1 MPEGIDGLNGIVNI
15 NGDSV
20 QALEIIILTTLIT
33 LLPSLVIMCSSF
45 TRYVITLSFLR
56 NAMGTQQTPPNMV
69 LVGVALFLTLFTMGP
84 VIDQVN
90 ETAYTP
96 YVNEE
101 ITQDEFFDLA
111 QVPLK
116 EFMLRNTEPSALNM
130 YCDLAGVDNPGTQE
144 EAVDLPLRVIMP
156 SFITTELK
164 HAFEIGFYLYIP
176 FLLIDIIVA
185 STLMSMGMV
194 MLPPSMISTPF
205 KLLLFVSLNGW
216 ELVFSTLIQTVH

>member
-1 MPEGIDGLNGIVNI
+1 MADNLNGIINI

-20 QALEIIILTTLIT
+20 QALEIILLTTMIT

-90 ETAYTP
+90 QEAYTP
-96 YVNEE
+96 YINEQ
-101 ITQDEFFDLA
+101 ITQDEFFDRA

-116 EFMLRNTEPSALNM
+116 EFMLRNTEPSSLNM
-130 YCDLAGVDNPGTQE
+130 YCDLAGLDMPATE
-144 EAVDLPLRVIMP
+144 EESVELPLRVVTP
-156 SFITTELK
+156 AFITSELK
-164 HAFEIGFYLYIP
+164 RAFQIGFYLYIP

-205 KLLLFVSLNGW
+205 KLLLFISINGW
-216 ELVFSTLIQTVH
+216 ELVFSTLVQTFN

>member
-1 MPEGIDGLNGIVNI
+1 MAENLEGIINI

-20 QALEIIILTTLIT
+20 QALEIIILTTLIA
-33 LLPSLVIMCSSF
+33 LIPSLVIMCSSF
-45 TRYVITLSFLR
+45 TRYIITLSFLR

-90 ETAYTP
+90 TQAYTP
-96 YVNEE
+96 YINEE
-101 ITQDEFFDLA
+101 ITQDEFFDQA

-130 YCDLAGVDNPGTQE
+130 FCDLANVENPGTE
-144 EAVDLPLRVIMP
+144 ETAIDLPLRVITP
-156 SFITTELK
+156 AFITTELK
-164 HAFEIGFYLYIP
+164 RAFEIGFYLYIP

-185 STLMSMGMV
+185 STLMSMGMI

-205 KLLLFVSLNGW
+205 KLLLFISINGW
-216 ELVFSTLIQTVH
+216 EMVFSTLVQTFN

>member
-1 MPEGIDGLNGIVNI
+1 MADNLNGIVNI
-15 NGDSV
+15 NGDSM
-20 QALEIIILTTLIT
+20 QALEILLLTTMIT

-90 ETAYTP
+90 QQAYTP
-96 YVNEE
+96 YVNEQ
-101 ITQDEFFDLA
+101 ITQDEFFDRA

-116 EFMLRNTEPSALNM
+116 EFMLRNTEPSSLNM
-130 YCDLAGVDNPGTQE
+130 YCDLAGLDRPDTE
-144 EAVDLPLRVIMP
+144 EQSVELPLRVVTP
-156 SFITTELK
+156 AFITTELK
-164 HAFEIGFYLYIP
+164 RAFQIGFYLYIP

-205 KLLLFVSLNGW
+205 KLLLFISINGW
-216 ELVFSTLIQTVH
+216 ELVFSTLVQTFN